1 MSGAEADGWRIR
13 VARPSL
19 PPLERYVEMLEGVWE
34 RGTLTNDGPAARE
47 LEKEFAAYG
56 RLDRV
61 LAASSGDVALTLAL
75 AALELPRGTEAVLPS
90 FGYPSTVNAIEW
102 NGLTPRF
109 VDVDPDDWC
118 LHAEQ
123 LDVELDNVSVIVAT
137 HMFGAPCDVA
147 GLQALAGERGIA
159 LLYDAAQAVATWVG
173 DHHVAR
179 FGDAS
184 VISLSATKVL
194 TSAEGALVALP
205 DADAADRFA
214 QLRSYGMDRDGIS
227 RHRGLNAKLSELHA
241 GLGLLSLAGLDEQLV
256 RRRALIATYRSAL
269 EHRAEVRFQRTPAGA
284 TPTPGFA
291 VADLGEHRDIVRAA
305 LAAEGIESRLY
316 FPALHWMP
324 RLAAVPHAPL
334 PVTERLDRGLLAL
347 PLYAELEP
355 SAVEGIC
362 AVVCRALEE
371 PHTVDG

>member
-123 LDVELDNVSVIVAT
+123 LD
-137 HMFGAPCDVA
+137 
-147 GLQALAGERGIA
+147 
-159 LLYDAAQAVATWVG
+159 
-173 DHHVAR
+173 
-179 FGDAS
+179 
-184 VISLSATKVL
+184 
-194 TSAEGALVALP
+194 
-205 DADAADRFA
+205 
-214 QLRSYGMDRDGIS
+214 RDGIS

-269 EHRAEVRFQRTPAGA
+269 EHRAEVRFQHTPAGA

-291 VADLGEHRDIVRAA
+291 VAHLGEHRDIVRAA

-371 PHTVDG
+371 PHTVDGK